1 MPVTWSWWRVR
12 HHLWQSR
19 TAVLCRTVRRQ
30 AVWRWPGNC
39 TPRMYHAT
47 EILTCLL
54 LLTLAILSRLLA
66 NLTGTTR
73 DKATDSFDL
82 KSTGHGR
89 GRKENHPGKAS
100 TKGRHL
106 GYDFLTSSVFYIS
119 IVPPDTSNDIL
130 TCNKAVRLATAL
142 LLHEKF
148 YIRYLH

>member
-1 MPVTWSWWRVR
+1 MKLMTGTASFMTKSDSCTMPNSEKTSCLKMARKL
-12 HHLWQSR
+12 H
-19 TAVLCRTVRRQ
+19 TA
-30 AVWRWPGNC
+30 
-39 TPRMYHAT
+39 YAT
-47 EILTCLL
+47 KVLTCLL

-89 GRKENHPGKAS
+89 GRKEHHPGKAS

-106 GYDFLTSSVFYIS
+106 GYDFPTSSVFHIS
-119 IVPPDTSNDIL
+119 MVPPVTSNDIL
-130 TCNKAVRLATAL
+130 TCNKAVPLATAL